1 MINLFVFSGSQG
13 TECECPFYNLNAVI
27 RDGITSDSAL
37 IHCPSNPISPSRV
50 SYFPCAN
57 QIKFEAVRRL
67 KITNCQ
73 SHVIL
78 NNLNFTNLKE
88 YSEYRPLS
96 ISKSSFSLP
105 SKVNSLSTLKI
116 SNHNSLNLQRK
127 TFSQTHKTLS
137 TLIVKN
143 SLKADI
149 DVDSFADLVNLEHL
163 GRFKISASRMLIKVV
178 FSELSNCSIR
188 NLSGLLKYSR
198 RLRKLNLNNNELESV
213 VFDDCANLANLE
225 ELNLSYNKLTQLPSG
240 IFDHFPNL
248 TKTFLDCNPL
258 TSLPAMMFQ
267 KNPSVS
273 SFSLSGG
280 ACYNRIVSLDLTPR
294 MFYSHHLRSIT
305 IRNIKIDSFSPDWLA
320 GCSGTKL
327 IGDLVVLIQSICW
340 SFPIYF
346 QFYKIYL
353 V

>member
-50 SYFPCAN
+50 SYFSCEN

-67 KITNCQ
+67 KIANCQ
-73 SHVIL
+73 SHTVL
-78 NNLNFTNLKE
+78 NHLKFTNLQA
-88 YSEYRPLS
+88 YSEIKPR
-96 ISKSSFSLP
+96 ITTSKSQFSLP
-105 SKVNSLSTLKI
+105 PNVNNLSTLKI

-163 GRFKISASRMLIKVV
+163 GRFKISASRILIKVV
-178 FSELSNCSIR
+178 FSELSNCSIG

-213 VFDDCANLANLE
+213 VFDDFANLANLE
-225 ELNLSYNKLTQLPSG
+225 ELNLSHNKLTQLPSG

-258 TSLPAMMFQ
+258 TSLPAMMLQ

-273 SFSLSGG
+273 SFSLSGK

-294 MFYSHHLRSIT
+294 MFYSHTLRSIT
-305 IRNIKIDSFSPDWLA
+305 IRNIKIDSFSPDWLD

-327 IGDLVVLIQSICW
+327 IG
-340 SFPIYF
+340 Y
-346 QFYKIYL
+346 
-353 V
+353 